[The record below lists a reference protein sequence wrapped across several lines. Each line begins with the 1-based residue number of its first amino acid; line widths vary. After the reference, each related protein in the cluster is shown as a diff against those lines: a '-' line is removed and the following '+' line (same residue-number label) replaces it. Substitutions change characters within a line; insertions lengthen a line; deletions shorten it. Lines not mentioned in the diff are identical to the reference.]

1 MAKNSELS
9 GSFETSPSYIEGHI
23 PKDEDVQY
31 SIGPYKVIRSVGKGG
46 MGEVLLAYDTKCG
59 RRVALKKIRPDL
71 LEHKQLHSRFLRE
84 AQITSQLT
92 HPAIMPIYTIQDEEN
107 IVYYTMPFVKGET
120 LKQILRR
127 TRDQQK
133 KGKKL
138 DHIGGSI
145 PALIRIFIT
154 VCQAVAYAHSKGVLH
169 RDLKLENIMLG
180 QYGEV
185 LILDWGLATLTKN
198 QQDIKEE
205 TSEIISLPSEL
216 TRAGKV
222 VGTISYM
229 APERALGQ
237 SATIQTEIY
246 SLGVILYYMLTLKNP
261 FQRGSLEQFL
271 QIIDKEVI
279 DDPSMV
285 APYRDVPPSLSRMA
299 LKCLAKNPSQRYLSV
314 DALLRELENYIEG
327 RSEWF
332 QIAELDIKRKTD
344 WEFQENVLIAE
355 HIAIT
360 RGTSTSDWVSLMIS
374 KTSFS
379 ENTKI
384 EAEVTIGD
392 NGQGVGFLLNIPEVD
407 ERVHINDGYCL
418 WVGSDINKTTKLLRS
433 TVEVISAP
441 EIFLERTLTY
451 RIRIEKIDHNI
462 YFFLNDILQFSYISH
477 LPLSGTHV
485 GVLSRDDNFTMNS
498 LKVSIGNQN
507 LTVNCLAVPDAF
519 LAHKDYFTALSEYRR
534 IGYSF
539 PGRAEGREAMFRAGI
554 TILEQGRDC
563 LDLEQKQIFYEEALT
578 EFEKLHATPGAPLE
592 YLGKAHVYQAWNSP
606 EEEIKCYELGFRRYP
621 NHPLL
626 PVLQEQLL
634 YRMHEISLT
643 HRKAAYRFILAAV
656 KHLPSISIS
665 SHSKKLFEN
674 LQKYWELLPF
684 IENDSDASS
693 SEIRRNQQFG
703 IQLAFWL
710 AIPFALL
717 EFIDELL
724 LAKPFPAISVAN
736 ALFCLIELGSWEL
749 AHEKI
754 SLFKSEFAQA
764 REIELIQLA
773 IEAHKKSP
781 SSIFKKFSHE
791 KRERL
796 EQGDIR
802 LLLHL
807 AELSINSQNT
817 ALVHEIGVFI
827 RQYDISAKVR
837 MHLDCY
843 EIWGYLLEKE
853 WTKAENLF
861 HQYPLTTLTQES
873 SLLYILYGCWLS
885 ATENTDIANIH
896 FSGVLDVTFPHT
908 WTLLGH
914 YLKGKISEDG
924 SWFQKAFLWEKRQLY
939 KQLALFC
946 RCINGQKQADLYVAL
961 EKQQYLMD

>member
-1 MAKNSELS
+1 
-9 GSFETSPSYIEGHI
+9 
-23 PKDEDVQY
+23 
-31 SIGPYKVIRSVGKGG
+31 
-46 MGEVLLAYDTKCG
+46 
-59 RRVALKKIRPDL
+59 
-71 LEHKQLHSRFLRE
+71 
-84 AQITSQLT
+84 
-92 HPAIMPIYTIQDEEN
+92 DEEN
-107 IVYYTMPFVKGET
+107 LVYYTMPFVKGET

-154 VCQAVAYAHSKGVLH
+154 VCQAAAYAHSKGVLH

-185 LILDWGLATLTKN
+185 LILDWGLATLTKGR
-198 QQDIKEE
+198 QDQKEE
-205 TSEIISLPSEL
+205 TTELISVPPEL
-216 TRAGKV
+216 TRTGKV

-229 APERALGQ
+229 SPERALGRP
-237 SATIQTEIY
+237 ATTQTEIY
-246 SLGVILYYMLTLKNP
+246 SLGIILYYMLTLKNP
-261 FQRGSLEQFL
+261 FQRGTLEEFL
-271 QIIDKEVI
+271 QFMDKEVI
-279 DDPSMV
+279 EDPSIV
-285 APYRDVPPSLSRMA
+285 APYRDVPPSLSHMA
-299 LKCLAKNPSQRYLSV
+299 LKCLARDPAQRYLSV

-360 RGTSTSDWVSLMIS
+360 RGASTSDWVSLMIS

-384 EAEVTIGD
+384 EAEVTIGN
-392 NGQGVGFLLNIPEVD
+392 NGQGVGFLLNIPEAD

-418 WVGSDINKTTKLLRS
+418 WIGSDINKTTKLLRS

-441 EIFLERTLTY
+441 EIFLERKISY
-451 RIRIEKIDHNI
+451 QIRIEKIDHNI

-477 LPLSGTHV
+477 LPLSGTHA
-485 GVLSRDDNFTMNS
+485 GVLSRDADFTMNS

-519 LAHKDYFTALSEYRR
+519 LAHKDYLTALSEYRR

-539 PGRAEGREAMFRAGI
+539 PGRAEGREAIFRAGI
-554 TILEQGRDC
+554 TILEQGRNCVDQ
-563 LDLEQKQIFYEEALT
+563 EKKQILYEEALA
-578 EFEKLHATPGAPLE
+578 EFEKLHTTPGAPLE

-643 HRKAAYRFILAAV
+643 HRKATYRFILAAV

-684 IENDSDASS
+684 IENDPDASS

-724 LAKPFPAISVAN
+724 QAKTFSAISVAN
-736 ALFCLIELGSWEL
+736 ALFCLIELGSWNL
-749 AHEKI
+749 VQEKI
-754 SLFKSEFAQA
+754 SLLNTEHAQTK
-764 REIELIQLA
+764 EIELIQLA
-773 IEAHKKSP
+773 IAAHKEP
-781 SSIFKKFSHE
+781 PNAVFRKFSLE
-791 KRERL
+791 KIERL
-796 EQGDIR
+796 DHGDLR

-807 AELSINSQNT
+807 AELSLSSQNT
-817 ALVHEIGVFI
+817 SLVHEIATFI
-827 RQYDISAKVR
+827 RQYEVSPKVR
-837 MHLDCY
+837 MQLDCC
-843 EIWGYLLEKE
+843 EIWGYLIEKD
-853 WTKAENLF
+853 WAKAENLF

-885 ATENTDIANIH
+885 ATENSDIANIH
-896 FSGVLDVTFPHT
+896 FAGVLDVTFPHT

-914 YLKGKISEDG
+914 YLKGKISEEG

-939 KQLALFC
+939 K
-946 RCINGQKQADLYVAL
+946 
-961 EKQQYLMD
+961 